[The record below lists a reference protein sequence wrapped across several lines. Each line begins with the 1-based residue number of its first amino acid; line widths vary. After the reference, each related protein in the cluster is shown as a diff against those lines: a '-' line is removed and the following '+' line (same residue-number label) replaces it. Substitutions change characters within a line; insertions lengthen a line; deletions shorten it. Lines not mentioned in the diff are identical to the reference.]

1 MARRPKRRPFRRPT
15 QQQRTEDTSQQQ
27 RRLEAAA
34 QALLETRPPEQLSRE
49 VSERQ
54 YLLAEADR
62 VAQLDPN
69 PANLSNYRFAR
80 SQFEAA
86 QAALALSN
94 SRTES
99 TP

>member
-1 MARRPKRRPFRRPT
+1 MARRQKRRPFRRPI
-15 QQQRTEDTSQQQ
+15 QQRTEDTAHQQ

-34 QALLETRPPEQLSRE
+34 QSLLETRTPEQLMRE
-49 VSERQ
+49 VAERES
-54 YLLAEADR
+54 LLAEADR

-86 QAALALSN
+86 QAALQISN
-94 SRTES
+94 SRTQTHS
-99 TP
+99 

>member
-1 MARRPKRRPFRRPT
+1 MARRLKRRPFRRPT
-15 QQQRTEDTSQQQ
+15 QQQRTEDTAHKQ

-34 QALLETRPPEQLSRE
+34 QSLLETRTPEQLNRE
-49 VSERQ
+49 VAERE

-86 QAALALSN
+86 QTALQLSN

-99 TP
+99 TG